1 MQVLWREEMSID
13 GGVVDDD
20 HRHLVKIV
28 NRFLAVNE
36 GQSGVKVRELD
47 YLIGDLTRYTVL
59 HFERE
64 EQIQLAI
71 RFPFFQAHRREHEEL
86 RTRLS
91 KIARS
96 HKQIPRAGQRLPAG
110 ELTEIGT
117 LLRDWLLNHILQADM
132 LMKPYVEE
140 MHKVSSRLRPFS
152 DYLPHVAATRP
163 RSPLSA

>member
-1 MQVLWREEMSID
+1 MPILWREEMSID

-20 HRHLVKIV
+20 HQHLVKIV
-28 NRFLAVNE
+28 NRFLAVND
-36 GQSGVKVRELD
+36 GQPDVKARDLD
-47 YLIGDLTRYTVL
+47 YLIGDLTKYTVL

-91 KIARS
+91 RIARS
-96 HKQIPRAGQRLPAG
+96 HKQMLRAGQRLPAG
-110 ELTEIGT
+110 ELTEIGI

-132 LMKPYVEE
+132 LMKPYVED
-140 MHKVSSRLRPFS
+140 MHKVSLRLRPFS
-152 DYLPHVAATRP
+152 DYLPHVTATR
-163 RSPLSA
+163 SQSSLSA